1 MPSFSQYQLRNIVQD
16 ILNQLGLLVRLERK
30 MLGIIAS
37 YAVAIG
43 LFMLGVPI
51 SVQKLVSTFSFAVE
65 PRMIF
70 TLALMVAGALT
81 GVAAFRILQARAVE
95 TAPATHLHQN
105 CDRLHPNTAA
115 PPRRIV
121 SPPTCE
127 PVSEANLLTRAWPW
141 WRISLTLPWSVIFV
155 SNDPSFTSYVD
166 RRIILE

>member
-1 MPSFSQYQLRNIVQD
+1 
-16 ILNQLGLLVRLERK
+16 

-37 YAVAIG
+37 YAIAIG

-81 GVAAFRILQARAVE
+81 GVADFRILQARAVE

-105 CDRLHPNTAA
+105 CDRLHPNTVA

-127 PVSEANLLTRAWPW
+127 PVSEANLLTRVRVAMVADFFNVAVVGHF
-141 WRISLTLPWSVIFV
+141 RVQRSEL
-155 SNDPSFTSYVD
+155 YVLH
-166 RRIILE
+166 RSANHP